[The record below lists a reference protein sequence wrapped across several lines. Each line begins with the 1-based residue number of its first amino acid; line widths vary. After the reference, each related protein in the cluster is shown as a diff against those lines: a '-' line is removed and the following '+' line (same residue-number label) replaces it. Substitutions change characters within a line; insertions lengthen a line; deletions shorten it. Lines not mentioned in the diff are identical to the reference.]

1 MNSEQ
6 KNSLICEVAN
16 MYYNKGMT
24 QAEIAKVMYISRT
37 SISRL
42 LQAGRDIGLIE
53 IKIHPSSERCYYLE
67 DLLCTRLNLKAA
79 YIYDFGNAEKEQV
92 FDALCERVSSYLG
105 ANMEENTVF
114 GISRGAVMAR
124 VLDTFKPLE
133 PKHAGLRFVQMHGG
147 ESTSESSSSS
157 EDLMRRMLA
166 LCGGT
171 AYYLNAPLYLK
182 SEALRKELETE
193 PSIRRTLELISQTEI
208 VVTGIGALTDN
219 WRETSFLSKYLD
231 EETICELIRLN
242 CVGHIFGQF
251 FDINGH
257 QVDHSINFRCLG
269 VHFEN
274 IPRIPQVIASVNGPD
289 RVKACLGALR
299 GRLINVLFTD
309 RDSAERILEMDR
321 MCPC

>member
-24 QAEIAKVMYISRT
+24 QAEIAKAMYISRT

-42 LQAGRDIGLIE
+42 LQAGRDSGLVE

-67 DLLCTRLNLKAA
+67 DLLCTRLHLKEA
-79 YIYDFGNAEKEQV
+79 YIYDFGNAEKTQI
-92 FDALCERVSSYLG
+92 FDALCERVSNYLG
-105 ANMEENTVF
+105 ENLGESAVF
-114 GISRGAVMAR
+114 GVSRGTVMAR
-124 VLDTFKPLE
+124 VLDTFRPLE
-133 PKHAGLRFVQMHGG
+133 PKRTGLRFVQMHGC

-182 SEALRKELETE
+182 SEALRAELESE
-193 PSIRRTLELISQTEI
+193 PSIHRTLELISQTEI
-208 VVTGIGALTDN
+208 VVTGIGALTDH
-219 WRETSFLSKYLD
+219 WHETSFLSKYLD
-231 EETICELIRLN
+231 EETIQELIRLN

-251 FDINGH
+251 FDINGR

-269 VHFEN
+269 VRFEN
-274 IPRIPQVIASVNGPD
+274 IPQIPKVIASVYGPD
-289 RVKACLGALR
+289 RMRACLGALR
-299 GRLINVLFTD
+299 GRLINILFTD
-309 RDSAERILEMDR
+309 RGSAEMLLNMDR
-321 MCPC
+321 S